1 MEVEAPEKGHRA
13 FAKPLKSFGSS
24 EQHRRSKSYFD
35 DIYASDASRYSDKT
49 IVLPQPVKIPTV
61 LFTIITVLFRECGA
75 SRHTDHVISSIFCLI
90 YSSQE
95 ALKAKVKSNINKD
108 VQPGRGAQSTLRKE
122 ILQLEKHL
130 KDQQVVR
137 GALEKALGPDT
148 GPVNLP
154 LENPMPKAANELIRE
169 IATLELEVKNMEQY
183 LLTLYRKAFE
193 QQAPAFSPPDHR
205 GASKPSVSSRSG
217 QLQETPMAKSCKI
230 RGDAAFRSS
239 YPPPH
244 KSNDP
249 LTDCCTTVRPNRA
262 VDSDVLR
269 CQSAL
274 SYRGVS
280 SSRILP
286 SEDDSLARALRSC
299 HSQPFSFLEEGETGA
314 AGMISL
320 AEYLGTNVAD
330 HIPETPNNLSEEMV
344 RCMAGI
350 YCRLAD
356 PPLIHHGSSSS
367 PTSSFSSTSAI
378 SPQYVGDMWSP
389 NYKRENTLDSRL
401 INPFH
406 VEGLKEFSGPYNTMV
421 EVPMISRDSR
431 RLKEAEDLL
440 QTYKLILYRLE
451 TVDLRRMTN
460 EEKIA
465 FWVNIHNGLLMHA
478 YLKNGVP
485 QNNLKKTSLLVKA
498 ACKIAGRN
506 INVAV
511 IQSMILG
518 CNTHCPGQW
527 LRTLLYPRIK
537 SKVSKAG
544 HEWRAF
550 AVAQSEPLLRFALC
564 SGSHSDPAVRVY
576 TPKRLFHQLEAA
588 KEEFIRATA
597 GVWKEQK
604 LLLPKLVEAY
614 AKDVKLSPQGL
625 VDMVQRYL
633 PERMRMAV
641 QRCQQGGRSSSKVVE
656 WVPYNPAFRYLLTR
670 DLAFPHLS

>member
-1 MEVEAPEKGHRA
+1 MEVAALEKKGHRA
-13 FAKPLKSFGSS
+13 FAMPLAFSS
-24 EQHRRSKSYFD
+24 SDRHKRSKSYFE
-35 DIYASDASRYSDKT
+35 DIYATDALRSSDKT
-49 IVLPQPVKIPTV
+49 IVLPTPEVV
-61 LFTIITVLFRECGA
+61 
-75 SRHTDHVISSIFCLI
+75 
-90 YSSQE
+90 
-95 ALKAKVKSNINKD
+95 KAKVKSEINKD

-137 GALEKALGPDT
+137 GALEKALGPDAA
-148 GPVNLP
+148 PANMSP
-154 LENPMPKAANELIRE
+154 ENPMPKAANELIRE
-169 IATLELEVKNMEQY
+169 IATLEIEVKNMEQY

-205 GASKPSVSSRSG
+205 EASKPSVSSRSG
-217 QLQETPMAKSCKI
+217 LLQEMPLAMKSCKS
-230 RGDAAFRSS
+230 RGDSAGLRSS

-244 KSNDP
+244 KKLNDP
-249 LTDCCTTVRPNRA
+249 LRDFCTSVRPDRA

-274 SYRGVS
+274 SYRGVC

-314 AGMISL
+314 SGMISL

-356 PPLIHHGSSSS
+356 PPLVHHGSSSS
-367 PTSSFSSTSAI
+367 PSSSFSSTSAI

-389 NYKRENTLDSRL
+389 SYKRETTLDSRL
-401 INPFH
+401 INPFQ

-421 EVPMISRDSR
+421 EVPMIIRDSR

-451 TVDLRRMTN
+451 AVDLRRMTN

-465 FWVNIHNGLLMHA
+465 FWVNIHNALLMHA

-485 QNNLKKTSLLVKA
+485 QNNLKKTSLLAKA
-498 ACKIAGRN
+498 SCKIAGRN

-511 IQSMILG
+511 IQSIVLG

-537 SKVSKAG
+537 SKVSKTG

-597 GVWKEQK
+597 GVWREQK

-633 PERMRMAV
+633 PESMRMAV

-656 WVPYNPAFRYLLTR
+656 WVPYNPAFRYLLAR

>member
-1 MEVEAPEKGHRA
+1 MEVEALEKKGHAA
-13 FAKPLKSFGSS
+13 FAKAVKPFSS
-24 EQHRRSKSYFD
+24 LEWHERSKSYFE
-35 DIYASDASRYSDKT
+35 DIYGTDALRSSDKT
-49 IVLPQPVKIPTV
+49 IVLPMPEVV
-61 LFTIITVLFRECGA
+61 
-75 SRHTDHVISSIFCLI
+75 
-90 YSSQE
+90 
-95 ALKAKVKSNINKD
+95 KAKLKSDGKEP
-108 VQPGRGAQSTLRKE
+108 QPGRGAQSTLRKE

-130 KDQQVVR
+130 KDQLVVR
-137 GALEKALGPDT
+137 GALEKALGPNT
-148 GPVNLP
+148 APVNLSP
-154 LENPMPKAANELIRE
+154 ENPMPKAANELIRE

-193 QQAPAFSPPDHR
+193 QQATAFSPPDR
-205 GASKPSVSSRSG
+205 REALKPSVSSRSG
-217 QLQETPMAKSCKI
+217 QLKETHIAMKSCKS
-230 RGDAAFRSS
+230 RGDVALRSS
-239 YPPPH
+239 YPPTH
-244 KSNDP
+244 KKWNDP
-249 LTDCCTTVRPNRA
+249 LTDCCTSARA
-262 VDSDVLR
+262 DRAIDSDVLR

-274 SYRGVS
+274 SYRGAC

-314 AGMISL
+314 SGMISL

-356 PPLIHHGSSSS
+356 PPLVHYRSSSS

-378 SPQYVGDMWSP
+378 SPQYVGDIWSP
-389 NYKRENTLDSRL
+389 NCKRETTLDSRL
-401 INPFH
+401 INPFL
-406 VEGLKEFSGPYNTMV
+406 VEGLKEFSGPYNSMV
-421 EVPMISRDSR
+421 EVPMINRDSR
-431 RLKEAEDLL
+431 RLKEVEDLL

-451 TVDLRRMTN
+451 TVDLRRMTD
-460 EEKIA
+460 EEKMA
-465 FWVNIHNGLLMHA
+465 FWVNIHNALLMHA

-511 IQSMILG
+511 IQSIVLG

-588 KEEFIRATA
+588 KEEFVRATA

-633 PERMRMAV
+633 PESMRMAV
-641 QRCQQGGRSSSKVVE
+641 QRCQQQGGRSSGKVVE
-656 WVPYNPAFRYLLTR
+656 WVPYNPGFRYLLAR
-670 DLAFPHLS
+670 ELAFPHLG

>member
-1 MEVEAPEKGHRA
+1 MEVEALEKKGHKA
-13 FAKPLKSFGSS
+13 FAMPLSFSSS
-24 EQHRRSKSYFD
+24 ERHKRSNSYFED
-35 DIYASDASRYSDKT
+35 TYPTDVLRSSDKT
-49 IVLPQPVKIPTV
+49 IVLPTPEVV
-61 LFTIITVLFRECGA
+61 
-75 SRHTDHVISSIFCLI
+75 
-90 YSSQE
+90 
-95 ALKAKVKSNINKD
+95 KAKVKSHINKD

-137 GALEKALGPDT
+137 GALEKALGPD
-148 GPVNLP
+148 GAPVNISP
-154 LENPMPKAANELIRE
+154 ENPMPKAANELIRE

-183 LLTLYRKAFE
+183 LLMLYRKAFE
-193 QQAPAFSPPDHR
+193 QQAPTFSPPDHR
-205 GASKPSVSSRSG
+205 EASKPSVSSRSG
-217 QLQETPMAKSCKI
+217 LLQEMPMAMKSCKS
-230 RGDAAFRSS
+230 RGDAAALRSS

-244 KSNDP
+244 KKLNDP
-249 LTDCCTTVRPNRA
+249 LRDFCTSVRPDRA

-274 SYRGVS
+274 SYRGVC

-299 HSQPFSFLEEGETGA
+299 RSQPFSFLEQEGETGA

-356 PPLIHHGSSSS
+356 PPLVHHGSSSS

-389 NYKRENTLDSRL
+389 SYKRETTLDSRL

-421 EVPMISRDSR
+421 EVPMISHDSR

-451 TVDLRRMTN
+451 AVDLRRMTN
-460 EEKIA
+460 QEKIA
-465 FWVNIHNGLLMHA
+465 FWVNIHNALLMHA

-485 QNNLKKTSLLVKA
+485 QNNLKKTSLLAKA

-511 IQSMILG
+511 IQSIVLG

-597 GVWKEQK
+597 GVWREQK

-633 PERMRMAV
+633 PESMRMAV
-641 QRCQQGGRSSSKVVE
+641 QRCQQGGRSSSKAVE
-656 WVPYNPAFRYLLTR
+656 WVPYNPSFRYLLAR

>member
-1 MEVEAPEKGHRA
+1 MRMLFKVLLHRVVRFAFLQSVHSCWLVLELHQAMEVEAPETKGHRA
-13 FAKPLKSFGSS
+13 FAKPLKPFSSS
-24 EQHRRSKSYFD
+24 ERHKQSKSYFEE
-35 DIYASDASRYSDKT
+35 IYGADALRSSDKT
-49 IVLPQPVKIPTV
+49 IVLPKP
-61 LFTIITVLFRECGA
+61 GA
-75 SRHTDHVISSIFCLI
+75 V
-90 YSSQE
+90 
-95 ALKAKVKSNINKD
+95 KAKVKSDINKD
-108 VQPGRGAQSTLRKE
+108 VRPGRGAQSTLRKE
-122 ILQLEKHL
+122 LEKHL

-137 GALEKALGPDT
+137 GALEKALGPDAA
-148 GPVNLP
+148 PVSLSP
-154 LENPMPKAANELIRE
+154 ENPMPKAANELIRE

-183 LLTLYRKAFE
+183 LLMLYRKAFE
-193 QQAPAFSPPDHR
+193 QQAPAFSPPDNR
-205 GASKPSVSSRSG
+205 EASKPSLSSRSG
-217 QLQETPMAKSCKI
+217 QLWEMPMAMKSFKS
-230 RGDAAFRSS
+230 REDTALRSS
-239 YPPPH
+239 YPLPH
-244 KSNDP
+244 KKWNDP
-249 LTDCCTTVRPNRA
+249 LTTSVRPDRA

-274 SYRGVS
+274 SYRGVC
-280 SSRILP
+280 SSRIQP
-286 SEDDSLARALRSC
+286 SDDDSLARALRSC
-299 HSQPFSFLEEGETGA
+299 HSQPFSFLEQEGETGA
-314 AGMISL
+314 SGMISL

-356 PPLIHHGSSSS
+356 PPLVHHGSSSS
-367 PTSSFSSTSAI
+367 PTSSFSSTSAV

-389 NYKRENTLDSRL
+389 NYKRETTLDSRL

-421 EVPMISRDSR
+421 EVPMISHDSR

-451 TVDLRRMTN
+451 TVDMRRMTN

-465 FWVNIHNGLLMHA
+465 FWVNIHNALLMHA

-506 INVAV
+506 INIAV
-511 IQSMILG
+511 IQSMVLG

-537 SKVSKAG
+537 SKVTKAG

-597 GVWKEQK
+597 GVWREQK

-633 PERMRMAV
+633 PESMRMAV

-656 WVPYNPAFRYLLTR
+656 WVPYNPAFRYLLAR

>member
-1 MEVEAPEKGHRA
+1 MEVPALEKKGHRA
-13 FAKPLKSFGSS
+13 FAMAAKSFSSS
-24 EQHRRSKSYFD
+24 ERQKRSKSYLED
-35 DIYASDASRYSDKT
+35 VYAKDALRSSEQT
-49 IVLPQPVKIPTV
+49 FVLPKPEDVKP
-61 LFTIITVLFRECGA
+61 
-75 SRHTDHVISSIFCLI
+75 
-90 YSSQE
+90 
-95 ALKAKVKSNINKD
+95 KVKSDLKKE

-122 ILQLEKHL
+122 IMQLEKHL
-130 KDQQVVR
+130 KDQQLVR
-137 GALEKALGPDT
+137 GALEKALGPNAA
-148 GPVNLP
+148 PVNLS

-193 QQAPAFSPPDHR
+193 QQAPAFSPPDR
-205 GASKPSVSSRSG
+205 REAPKPSVSSRSG
-217 QLQETPMAKSCKI
+217 QLREMVMAKKPS
-230 RGDAAFRSS
+230 RVDSSLRSS
-239 YPPPH
+239 YPPPQ
-244 KSNDP
+244 KKCNDP
-249 LTDCCTTVRPNRA
+249 LTDCSTSARFDRA
-262 VDSDVLR
+262 LDSDVLR

-274 SYRGVS
+274 SYRGVV

-286 SEDDSLARALRSC
+286 SEDDSVARALRSC

-314 AGMISL
+314 SGMISL

-344 RCMAGI
+344 RCMAGV

-356 PPLIHHGSSSS
+356 PPLVHHATSSS

-389 NYKRENTLDSRL
+389 NYKRESTLDSRL

-421 EVPMISRDSR
+421 EVPSISRDSR
-431 RLKEAEDLL
+431 RLKEVEDLL
-440 QTYKLILYRLE
+440 QTYKLILFRLE

-465 FWVNIHNGLLMHA
+465 FWVNIHNALLMHA

-485 QNNLKKTSLLVKA
+485 QNNLKKTSLLEKA

-511 IQSMILG
+511 IQSIVLG

-625 VDMVQRYL
+625 VDMVLRYL
-633 PERMRMAV
+633 PESMRMAV
-641 QRCQQGGRSSSKVVE
+641 QRCQQGGGRSASKVVE
-656 WVPYNPAFRYLLTR
+656 WVPYNPSFRYLLAR

>member
-1 MEVEAPEKGHRA
+1 MEVEAPETKGHRA
-13 FAKPLKSFGSS
+13 FAKGPFAKPLKSFSSS
-24 EQHRRSKSYFD
+24 ERHKRSKSYFEE
-35 DIYASDASRYSDKT
+35 IYGTDALRSSDKT
-49 IVLPQPVKIPTV
+49 IVLPKP
-61 LFTIITVLFRECGA
+61 
-75 SRHTDHVISSIFCLI
+75 
-90 YSSQE
+90 
-95 ALKAKVKSNINKD
+95 
-108 VQPGRGAQSTLRKE
+108 

-137 GALEKALGPDT
+137 GALEKALGPDAA
-148 GPVNLP
+148 PVSLSP
-154 LENPMPKAANELIRE
+154 ENPMPKAANELIRE

-193 QQAPAFSPPDHR
+193 QQAPTFSPPDNR
-205 GASKPSVSSRSG
+205 EASKASLSSPSG
-217 QLQETPMAKSCKI
+217 QLWETPMAMKSFKS
-230 RGDAAFRSS
+230 REDAALRSS
-239 YPPPH
+239 YPLSH
-244 KSNDP
+244 KKWNDP
-249 LTDCCTTVRPNRA
+249 LTDCCTSVRPDRV

-274 SYRGVS
+274 SYRGVC

-286 SEDDSLARALRSC
+286 SDDDSLARALRSC

-314 AGMISL
+314 SGMISL

-344 RCMAGI
+344 RCMAGV

-356 PPLIHHGSSSS
+356 PPLVHHGSSSS
-367 PTSSFSSTSAI
+367 RTSSFSSTSAV

-389 NYKRENTLDSRL
+389 NYKRETTLDSRL

-465 FWVNIHNGLLMHA
+465 FWVNIHNALLMHA

-506 INVAV
+506 INVAI
-511 IQSMILG
+511 IQSMVLG
-518 CNTHCPGQW
+518 CNTHCSGQW

-597 GVWKEQK
+597 GVWREQK

-633 PERMRMAV
+633 PESMRMAV
-641 QRCQQGGRSSSKVVE
+641 QRCQHGGRSSSKVVE
-656 WVPYNPAFRYLLTR
+656 WVPYNPAFRYLLAR

>member
-1 MEVEAPEKGHRA
+1 MEVAALEKKGHRA
-13 FAKPLKSFGSS
+13 FAMPLAFSS
-24 EQHRRSKSYFD
+24 SDRHKRSKSYFE
-35 DIYASDASRYSDKT
+35 DIYATDALRSSDKT
-49 IVLPQPVKIPTV
+49 IVLPTPEVV
-61 LFTIITVLFRECGA
+61 
-75 SRHTDHVISSIFCLI
+75 
-90 YSSQE
+90 
-95 ALKAKVKSNINKD
+95 KAKVKSEINKD

-137 GALEKALGPDT
+137 GALEKALGPDAA
-148 GPVNLP
+148 PANMSP
-154 LENPMPKAANELIRE
+154 ENPMPKAANELIRE
-169 IATLELEVKNMEQY
+169 IATLEIEVKNMEQY

-205 GASKPSVSSRSG
+205 EASKPSVSSRSG
-217 QLQETPMAKSCKI
+217 LLQEMPLAMKSCKS
-230 RGDAAFRSS
+230 RGDSAGLRSS

-244 KSNDP
+244 KKLNDP
-249 LTDCCTTVRPNRA
+249 LRDFCTSVRPDRA

-274 SYRGVS
+274 SYRGVC

-299 HSQPFSFLEEGETGA
+299 HSQPFSFLEQEGETGA
-314 AGMISL
+314 SGMISL

-356 PPLIHHGSSSS
+356 PPLVHHGSSSS
-367 PTSSFSSTSAI
+367 PSSSFSSTSAI

-389 NYKRENTLDSRL
+389 SYKRETTLDSRL
-401 INPFH
+401 INPFQ

-421 EVPMISRDSR
+421 EVPMIIRDSR

-451 TVDLRRMTN
+451 AVDLRRMTN

-465 FWVNIHNGLLMHA
+465 FWVNIHNALLMHA

-485 QNNLKKTSLLVKA
+485 QNNLKKTSLLAKA
-498 ACKIAGRN
+498 SCKIAGRN

-511 IQSMILG
+511 IQSIVLG

-537 SKVSKAG
+537 SKVSKTG

-597 GVWKEQK
+597 GVWREQK

-633 PERMRMAV
+633 PESMRMAV

-656 WVPYNPAFRYLLTR
+656 WVPYNPAFRYLLAR

>member
-1 MEVEAPEKGHRA
+1 MEVEALEKKGHTA
-13 FAKPLKSFGSS
+13 FAMPLAFSSS
-24 EQHRRSKSYFD
+24 ERHKRSKSYFE
-35 DIYASDASRYSDKT
+35 DIYAVDALRSSDKT
-49 IVLPQPVKIPTV
+49 IVLPTPEVV
-61 LFTIITVLFRECGA
+61 
-75 SRHTDHVISSIFCLI
+75 
-90 YSSQE
+90 
-95 ALKAKVKSNINKD
+95 KAKVKSDINKD

-130 KDQQVVR
+130 KDHQVVR
-137 GALEKALGPDT
+137 GALEKALGPDAAS
-148 GPVNLP
+148 VNMSP
-154 LENPMPKAANELIRE
+154 ENPMPKAANELIRE

-193 QQAPAFSPPDHR
+193 QQATAFSPPDHR
-205 GASKPSVSSRSG
+205 EASKPSVSSRSG
-217 QLQETPMAKSCKI
+217 ILQEMPMAMKSCKS
-230 RGDAAFRSS
+230 RGDAAALRSS
-239 YPPPH
+239 YPPTQ
-244 KSNDP
+244 KKLNDP
-249 LTDCCTTVRPNRA
+249 LRDLCTSVRPDRA
-262 VDSDVLR
+262 ADSDVLR

-274 SYRGVS
+274 SYRGVC

-314 AGMISL
+314 SGMISL

-356 PPLIHHGSSSS
+356 PPLVHHGSSSS

-389 NYKRENTLDSRL
+389 SYKRETTLDSRL
-401 INPFH
+401 INPFQ

-421 EVPMISRDSR
+421 EVPMIIRDSR
-431 RLKEAEDLL
+431 RLREAEDLL

-451 TVDLRRMTN
+451 AVDLRRMTN

-465 FWVNIHNGLLMHA
+465 FWVNIHNALLMHA
-478 YLKNGVP
+478 YLKNGIP
-485 QNNLKKTSLLVKA
+485 QNNLKKTSLLAKA

-511 IQSMILG
+511 IQSIVLG

-527 LRTLLYPRIK
+527 LRSLLYPRIK

-597 GVWKEQK
+597 GVWREQK

-633 PERMRMAV
+633 PESMRMAV

-656 WVPYNPAFRYLLTR
+656 WVPYNPAFRYLLAR

>member
-1 MEVEAPEKGHRA
+1 MEVEALEKKGHAA
-13 FAKPLKSFGSS
+13 FAKAMKSFGSS
-24 EQHRRSKSYFD
+24 ERYKRSTSGRYFED
-35 DIYASDASRYSDKT
+35 MYVTDALRSSDKT
-49 IVLPQPVKIPTV
+49 IVLPMPEVV
-61 LFTIITVLFRECGA
+61 
-75 SRHTDHVISSIFCLI
+75 
-90 YSSQE
+90 
-95 ALKAKVKSNINKD
+95 KAKVKCDIAKEAH
-108 VQPGRGAQSTLRKE
+108 PGRGAQSTLRKE

-130 KDQQVVR
+130 KDQQAVR
-137 GALEKALGPDT
+137 GALEKALGPNA
-148 GPVNLP
+148 GPVSLSP
-154 LENPMPKAANELIRE
+154 ENPMPQAANELIRE

-193 QQAPAFSPPDHR
+193 QQQAPAFSPPDR
-205 GASKPSVSSRSG
+205 REASKPSVSSRSG
-217 QLQETPMAKSCKI
+217 QLRETPMAMKSSCKS
-230 RGDAAFRSS
+230 RGDAALRSS
-239 YPPPH
+239 YPPAH
-244 KSNDP
+244 KKLNDP
-249 LTDCCTTVRPNRA
+249 LADCCTSARFDRV

-274 SYRGVS
+274 SYRGVC

-299 HSQPFSFLEEGETGA
+299 HSQPFSFVEEGDTGA
-314 AGMISL
+314 SGMISL

-356 PPLIHHGSSSS
+356 PPLVHHGSSSS
-367 PTSSFSSTSAI
+367 PSSSFSSTSAI

-389 NYKRENTLDSRL
+389 KYRREATLDSRL

-406 VEGLKEFSGPYNTMV
+406 VDGLKEFSGPYNTMV

-451 TVDLRRMTN
+451 AVDLRRMTD

-465 FWVNIHNGLLMHA
+465 FWVNIHNALLMHA

-506 INVAV
+506 INAAV
-511 IQSMILG
+511 IQSIVLG

-550 AVAQSEPLLRFALC
+550 AVAQPEPLLRFALC

-576 TPKRLFHQLEAA
+576 TPKRLFHQLESA

-633 PERMRMAV
+633 PESMRMAV
-641 QRCQQGGRSSSKVVE
+641 QRCQHGGRSSGKVVE
-656 WVPYNPAFRYLLTR
+656 WVSYNPAFRYLLAR

>member
-1 MEVEAPEKGHRA
+1 MEVEALEKNGHRA
-13 FAKPLKSFGSS
+13 FAMPLAFSS
-24 EQHRRSKSYFD
+24 AERHKRSKSYFE
-35 DIYASDASRYSDKT
+35 DIYATDALRSSDKT
-49 IVLPQPVKIPTV
+49 IVLPTPEVV
-61 LFTIITVLFRECGA
+61 
-75 SRHTDHVISSIFCLI
+75 
-90 YSSQE
+90 
-95 ALKAKVKSNINKD
+95 KAKVKSDINKD

-130 KDQQVVR
+130 KDHLVVR
-137 GALEKALGPDT
+137 GALEKALGPDVAS
-148 GPVNLP
+148 VNMSP
-154 LENPMPKAANELIRE
+154 ENPMPKAANELIRE

-193 QQAPAFSPPDHR
+193 QQATAFSPPDHR
-205 GASKPSVSSRSG
+205 EASKPSVSSRSG
-217 QLQETPMAKSCKI
+217 ILQEMPMAMKSCKS
-230 RGDAAFRSS
+230 RGDAAALRSS
-239 YPPPH
+239 YPPPQ
-244 KSNDP
+244 KKLNDP
-249 LTDCCTTVRPNRA
+249 LRDLCTSARPDRA

-274 SYRGVS
+274 SYRGVC

-314 AGMISL
+314 SGMISL

-356 PPLIHHGSSSS
+356 PPLVHHGSSSS

-389 NYKRENTLDSRL
+389 SYKRETTLDSRL
-401 INPFH
+401 INPFQ

-421 EVPMISRDSR
+421 EVPMIIRDSR
-431 RLKEAEDLL
+431 RLREAEDML

-451 TVDLRRMTN
+451 AVDLRRMTN

-465 FWVNIHNGLLMHA
+465 FWVNIHNALLMHA

-485 QNNLKKTSLLVKA
+485 QNNLKKTSLLAKA

-511 IQSMILG
+511 IQSIVLG

-597 GVWKEQK
+597 GVWREQK

-633 PERMRMAV
+633 PESMRMAV
-641 QRCQQGGRSSSKVVE
+641 QRCQQGGRSSNKVVE
-656 WVPYNPAFRYLLTR
+656 WVPYNPAFRYLLAR

>member
-24 EQHRRSKSYFD
+24 EQHRRSKSYFE
-35 DIYASDASRYSDKT
+35 DIYASDALRYSDKT
-49 IVLPQPVKIPTV
+49 IVLPHP
-61 LFTIITVLFRECGA
+61 
-75 SRHTDHVISSIFCLI
+75 
-90 YSSQE
+90 E

-154 LENPMPKAANELIRE
+154 LENPMPKVNHFDLFQAANELIRE

-205 GASKPSVSSRSG
+205 EASKPSLSLRSG

-239 YPPPH
+239 YPLPH
-244 KSNDP
+244 NKSNDQ
-249 LTDCCTTVRPNRA
+249 LTDCCTTVHPNRA

-465 FWVNIHNGLLMHA
+465 FWVNIHNALLMHA

-550 AVAQSEPLLRFALC
+550 AAAQSEPLLRFALC

-641 QRCQQGGRSSSKVVE
+641 QRCQQGGRLSSKVVE
-656 WVPYNPAFRYLLTR
+656 WVPYNPGFRYLLAR

>member
-1 MEVEAPEKGHRA
+1 MEYALWDGMNMHAMVIYWDHVLSFTVLCFITVWDSGLSGLLLSWLFLELRRLMEVEALDKKGHKA
-13 FAKPLKSFGSS
+13 FAMAAKSFSSS
-24 EQHRRSKSYFD
+24 ERQKRSKRLVYEDVFPSGTAKFFGSGGKDANNVISLFLDDSYLENVYAKD
-35 DIYASDASRYSDKT
+35 DLRSSEKT
-49 IVLPQPVKIPTV
+49 FVLPKPEDV
-61 LFTIITVLFRECGA
+61 
-75 SRHTDHVISSIFCLI
+75 
-90 YSSQE
+90 
-95 ALKAKVKSNINKD
+95 KAKVNSDLNKE

-130 KDQQVVR
+130 KDQQLMR
-137 GALEKALGPDT
+137 GTLEKALGPNAA
-148 GPVNLP
+148 PVNMSV
-154 LENPMPKAANELIRE
+154 ENPMPQAANELIRE

-183 LLTLYRKAFE
+183 LLSLYRRAFE
-193 QQAPAFSPPDHR
+193 QQAPSFSPPDR
-205 GASKPSVSSRSG
+205 GEAPKPSVSSWSG
-217 QLQETPMAKSCKI
+217 QLRETAVVKKPCKS
-230 RGDAAFRSS
+230 RGDSELRSS
-239 YPPPH
+239 YPLPQLRR
-244 KSNDP
+244 NDT
-249 LTDCCTTVRPNRA
+249 LTDCSTSARFDRA

-274 SYRGVS
+274 SYRGVC

-286 SEDDSLARALRSC
+286 SEDDSLGRALRSC

-314 AGMISL
+314 SGMISL

-350 YCRLAD
+350 YCRLAV
-356 PPLIHHGSSSS
+356 PPLVHHGSSSS

-378 SPQYVGDMWSP
+378 SPQ
-389 NYKRENTLDSRL
+389 
-401 INPFH
+401 
-406 VEGLKEFSGPYNTMV
+406 
-421 EVPMISRDSR
+421 
-431 RLKEAEDLL
+431 
-440 QTYKLILYRLE
+440 LILFRLE
-451 TVDLRRMTN
+451 TVDLRRMTI

-465 FWVNIHNGLLMHA
+465 FWVNIHNALLMH
-478 YLKNGVP
+478 
-485 QNNLKKTSLLVKA
+485 
-498 ACKIAGRN
+498 
-506 INVAV
+506 
-511 IQSMILG
+511 
-518 CNTHCPGQW
+518 W

-633 PERMRMAV
+633 PESIRMAV
-641 QRCQQGGRSSSKVVE
+641 QRCGGGRSASKVVE
-656 WVPYNPAFRYLLTR
+656 WVPYNPSFRYLLAR

>member
-1 MEVEAPEKGHRA
+1 MEVEALEKKGHTA
-13 FAKPLKSFGSS
+13 FTKTVKPFSS
-24 EQHRRSKSYFD
+24 LERNERSKSFFE
-35 DIYASDASRYSDKT
+35 DIYGADALRSSDKT
-49 IVLPQPVKIPTV
+49 IVLPMPEVV
-61 LFTIITVLFRECGA
+61 
-75 SRHTDHVISSIFCLI
+75 
-90 YSSQE
+90 
-95 ALKAKVKSNINKD
+95 KAKLKSDSKEA
-108 VQPGRGAQSTLRKE
+108 QPGRGAQSTLRKE

-130 KDQQVVR
+130 KDQLVVR
-137 GALEKALGPDT
+137 GALEKALGPNT
-148 GPVNLP
+148 APVNLSP
-154 LENPMPKAANELIRE
+154 ENPMPKSANELIRE

-193 QQAPAFSPPDHR
+193 QQATAFSPPDCR
-205 GASKPSVSSRSG
+205 DASKPSVSSRSG
-217 QLQETPMAKSCKI
+217 QLQETPIAMKSCKS
-230 RGDAAFRSS
+230 RGDAALRSS
-239 YPPPH
+239 YPPSH
-244 KSNDP
+244 KKRNDP
-249 LTDCCTTVRPNRA
+249 LIDCCTSTRA
-262 VDSDVLR
+262 DRAIDSDVLR

-274 SYRGVS
+274 SYRGAC

-314 AGMISL
+314 SGMISL

-356 PPLIHHGSSSS
+356 PPLVHYRSSSS

-378 SPQYVGDMWSP
+378 SPQYVGDIWSP
-389 NYKRENTLDSRL
+389 NCKRETTLDSRL
-401 INPFH
+401 INPFL
-406 VEGLKEFSGPYNTMV
+406 VEGLKEFSGPYNSMV
-421 EVPMISRDSR
+421 EVPMINRDSR
-431 RLKEAEDLL
+431 RLKEVEDLL

-460 EEKIA
+460 EEKMA
-465 FWVNIHNGLLMHA
+465 FWVNIHNALLMHA

-485 QNNLKKTSLLVKA
+485 QNNLKKTSLLAKA

-511 IQSMILG
+511 IQSIILG

-614 AKDVKLSPQGL
+614 AKDVKLSPPGL

-633 PERMRMAV
+633 PESMRMAV
-641 QRCQQGGRSSSKVVE
+641 QRCQQQGGRSSGKVVE
-656 WVPYNPAFRYLLTR
+656 WVPYNPGFRYLLAR
-670 DLAFPHLS
+670 DLAFPHLG